1 MVGLPFSLAVRV
13 TDLRSND
20 PKGDVARAEDWAERA
35 VVAEPDNSVA
45 HLAKAYVLGFGKRQW
60 AQAIA
65 EADAAIAADPNN
77 AEAHAQRG
85 FWKMFLGQSEDGFS
99 GLETAFRLSPRDPDV
114 PIWQYNMCGLHAH
127 LAQWEQ
133 AIEWCEKAHAG
144 APEFWYPLAE
154 LAAANAWAGH
164 ANDVEAFAHPF
175 LQRLVD
181 LLVDDAAD
189 EACAGVCWNEP
200 TRHDPTCDAADA
212 IRTDAA
218 PLPGSRPRRPD
229 PVDLDQAGRLHR
241 LCRWRQQGAQA
252 RIPGC

>member
-1 MVGLPFSLAVRV
+1 MVGLAFSLAVRV

-85 FWKMFLGQSEDGFS
+85 FWKMFSRPKRGRLLRARNRVSPKSSRS
-99 GLETAFRLSPRDPDV
+99 GPSPFGSTIFAASTR
-114 PIWQYNMCGLHAH
+114 I

-164 ANDVEAFAHPF
+164 DKEAKE
-175 LQRLVD
+175 
-181 LLVDDAAD
+181 AAAQLR
-189 EACAGVCWNEP
+189 ES
-200 TRHDPTCDAADA
+200 
-212 IRTDAA
+212 
-218 PLPGSRPRRPD
+218 LS
-229 PVDLDQAGRLHR
+229 RLHR
-241 LCRWRQQGAQA
+241 ADMGGAGIGPTIQPTMRETRA
-252 RIPGC
+252 HH